1 MKPILYSA
9 DEKLFDSNGLGIL
22 NDAISC
28 TVTQERNGMYELEME
43 YPVGGIHYE
52 NLVPLYIIMAQPD
65 PITYRP
71 QPFRIYETTKPLSG
85 NITVYARHLAY
96 DLMGIPVAPFT
107 ASTAA
112 AALEGL
118 TQNAIISCPFTF
130 WTNKT
135 TDATMTVE
143 VPTSI
148 WDLLKGN
155 AGGILDVYGGEYEF
169 DWWTVGLYKQR
180 GAEIDTTIR
189 YGVNLTGLKQSA
201 STDNWCSTIYPY
213 WVGEDGTLVTG
224 GLCRT
229 SGFYPFEQ
237 VRVVD
242 YSEAWDAAPTADQLN
257 ARALSY
263 LNNQK
268 LAEPSVNIEFDF
280 AHNTYDARFG
290 AHTVQLFRV
299 CDTIK
304 VVFDQLGIS
313 TTATVIKTTYDAIA
327 ERYTKVEIGSKK
339 QSLMDLI
346 VSSTVSK
353 NQWGSMTNNSFA

>member
-9 DEKLFDSNGLGIL
+9 TEKLFSSNGLGIL

-52 NLVPLYIIMAQPD
+52 ILSPLYIIMAKPD
-65 PITYRP
+65 PVTSRP
-71 QPFRIYETTKPLSG
+71 QPFRIYEVTKPLNG

-96 DLMGIPVAPFT
+96 DLMGIPVVPFT

-112 AALEGL
+112 AALAGL
-118 TQNAIISCPFTF
+118 KQNAVISCPFTF
-130 WTNKT
+130 WTDKT

-180 GAEIDTTIR
+180 GTEMDTTIR
-189 YGVNLTGLKQSA
+189 YGVNLTDLKQSVN
-201 STDNWCSTIYPY
+201 TDGWCTTIYPY
-213 WVGEDGTLVTG
+213 WTGEDGTVIAG
-224 GLCRT
+224 KLCR
-229 SGFYPFEQ
+229 SSVMYPFER

-242 YSEAWDAAPTADQLN
+242 YSDAFETEPTAEQLET
-257 ARALSY
+257 RALNY

-268 LAEPSVNIEFDF
+268 LAEPAVNITVDF
-280 AHNTYDARFG
+280 AHIDNDVLFG
-290 AHTVQLFRV
+290 TSIRQLFLV

-313 TTATVIKTTYDAIA
+313 TTATIIKTKYDAIS
-327 ERYTKVEIGSKK
+327 ERYTSIEIGSKK

-346 VSSTVSK
+346 VSSTGYK

>member
-9 DEKLFDSNGLGIL
+9 TEKLFSSNGLGIL

-52 NLVPLYIIMAQPD
+52 ILSPLYIIMARPD
-65 PITYRP
+65 PVTWRP
-71 QPFRIYETTKPLSG
+71 QPFRIYEVTKPLNG

-96 DLMGIPVAPFT
+96 DLMGIPVVPFT

-112 AALEGL
+112 AALASL
-118 TQNAIISCPFTF
+118 AQNAVISCPFTF

-180 GAEIDTTIR
+180 GTEMDTTIR
-189 YGVNLTGLKQSA
+189 YGVNLTDLKQSVN
-201 STDNWCSTIYPY
+201 TDSWCTTIYPY
-213 WVGEDGTLVTG
+213 WRGEDGTLVTG
-224 GLCRT
+224 RLCRT
-229 SGFYPFEQ
+229 SEHYPFEQ

-242 YSEAWDAAPTADQLN
+242 YSDAWDTAPTAAQLE
-257 ARALSY
+257 ARALNY
-263 LNNQK
+263 LTSQK
-268 LAEPSVNIEFDF
+268 LAEPTVNITLDF
-280 AHNTYDARFG
+280 AHFG
-290 AHTVQLFRV
+290 NDMFSASTRQLFRI

-313 TTATVIKTTYDAIA
+313 TTATVIKTTYDSIA
-327 ERYTKVEIGSKK
+327 ERYTCVEIGSKK
-339 QSLMDLI
+339 QSLIDLI
-346 VSSTVSK
+346 WSSNVSK
-353 NQWGSMTNNSFA
+353 NNWGSVTNNRFA